1 MKKLP
6 IKIYLSESHN
16 PWFNLATEDWIFRDM
31 DPEQHILF
39 LWRNSE
45 TVVIGRFQ
53 NPWKECHT
61 GKLEE
66 DGVLLARRQSGG
78 GAVFQDL
85 GNTNFTFM
93 SGREAYDKNRNNEII
108 LKALADFSI
117 EAAPSGR
124 NDLVIPTETGPR
136 KFSGSAFKETKD
148 RCFHHGTLLINAN
161 LQKLANYLN
170 PDRKKLVGKGIESVR
185 SRVVNLSELNP
196 ALNHDNLVDRIIH
209 HFSEVYEE
217 QVEPVYLKEADL
229 VKHER
234 LMKYYEFL
242 KDWQWRFGETPQFNH
257 EMNTQ
262 LSFGLIDLHL
272 DTQKGMI
279 TDCVLYSDS
288 LLPEIIETLAN
299 SLKNYPYTKV
309 GLEQALAHAESQLS
323 MFREE
328 IREFKD
334 WLIQQIR

>member
-1 MKKLP
+1 
-6 IKIYLSESHN
+6 
-16 PWFNLATEDWIFRDM
+16 M